1 MQLDIKPAGMPLEV
15 LEQALWRARE
25 ARLSVLA
32 AMAEVVAR
40 PRAELK
46 EGTPLVEQLH
56 VPPDLL
62 GKLIGPGGATVRRI
76 QAATGAHVQV
86 RCFAAGPPT

>member
-1 MQLDIKPAGMPLEV
+1 
-15 LEQALWRARE
+15 
-25 ARLSVLA
+25 
-32 AMAEVVAR
+32 MAVVIAR

-46 EGTPLVEQLH
+46 DSAPLVEQLH

-62 GKLIGPGGATVRRI
+62 GKLIGPAGATVRRI

-86 RCFAAGPPT
+86 RVTKERG